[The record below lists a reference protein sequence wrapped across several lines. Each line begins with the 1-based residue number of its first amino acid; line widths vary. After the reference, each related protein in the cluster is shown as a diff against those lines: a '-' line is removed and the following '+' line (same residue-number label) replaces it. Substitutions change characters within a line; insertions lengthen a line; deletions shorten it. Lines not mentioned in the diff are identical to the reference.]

1 MENSRPAYL
10 IRIIPAEGFA
20 KLWTINHPPNSGWF
34 LYLWRKM
41 DNPKAIIFVNGE
53 LVHPEKVRQFLQ
65 KNDYL
70 IAVDGGLRHLIALD
84 MKPDLVVGDLDS
96 VTPEMLEFIESKKI
110 PKLQLDIHKDETD
123 LEIAIQ
129 TAYEMDYKDIFLVGA
144 IGNRLDHTIENI
156 FILTKPIWEN
166 INFTITDGTQDI
178 FLIRSEKTFPGKI
191 NDVVSLIPLT
201 NVVSKVSTKGLYYP
215 LQNED
220 LFLDRARGV
229 SNLMI
234 SNEVQIQIRSGI
246 LVCFHIYKEI
256 N

>member
-1 MENSRPAYL
+1 
-10 IRIIPAEGFA
+10 
-20 KLWTINHPPNSGWF
+20 
-34 LYLWRKM
+34 
-41 DNPKAIIFVNGE
+41 
-53 LVHPEKVRQFLQ
+53 
-65 KNDYL
+65 
-70 IAVDGGLRHLIALD
+70 
-84 MKPDLVVGDLDS
+84 
-96 VTPEMLEFIESKKI
+96 
-110 PKLQLDIHKDETD
+110 
-123 LEIAIQ
+123 
-129 TAYEMDYKDIFLVGA
+129 
-144 IGNRLDHTIENI
+144 
-156 FILTKPIWEN
+156 
-166 INFTITDGTQDI
+166 
-178 FLIRSEKTFPGKI
+178 LIRSEKTFPGKI

>member
-1 MENSRPAYL
+1 
-10 IRIIPAEGFA
+10 
-20 KLWTINHPPNSGWF
+20 
-34 LYLWRKM
+34 
-41 DNPKAIIFVNGE
+41 
-53 LVHPEKVRQFLQ
+53 
-65 KNDYL
+65 
-70 IAVDGGLRHLIALD
+70 
-84 MKPDLVVGDLDS
+84 
-96 VTPEMLEFIESKKI
+96 MLEFIESKKI